1 MARNFLLF
9 WLPETVE
16 FHLSRNYLL
25 RNVGSSQIQR
35 ASAGDTIWV
44 VTTSEGFELGLAGR
58 LRVSEIVPLA
68 VATQRLQT
76 NDLWHSEYHALA
88 EEGAAELMKGIGMG
102 FDAEELRF
110 VDGQPDRLTIHN
122 GQTNP
127 DQLKRMRELDSSSV
141 QLMEEIWF
149 AAHTPAD
156 LLI

>member
-16 FHLSRNYLL
+16 FHLNCNYLL

-35 ASAGDTIWV
+35 VLAGDTIWV

-58 LRVSEIVPLA
+58 LRVGEIVPLA
-68 VATQRLQT
+68 VAKQILQT

-88 EEGAAELMKGIGMG
+88 TNGTSERMKGIGMG
-102 FDAEELRF
+102 FDAEQLRF
-110 VDGQPDRLTIHN
+110 VDGQPDRFLIHN
-122 GQTNP
+122 GQINP

-156 LLI
+156 LMI

>member
-1 MARNFLLF
+1 MAINFLLF

-16 FHLSRNYLL
+16 LHLSCNYLL

-58 LRVSEIVPLA
+58 LRVGEIVPLA
-68 VATQRLQT
+68 VAKRRLQT
-76 NDLWHSEYHALA
+76 NDLWQSDYHALA
-88 EEGAAELMKGIGMG
+88 ESGTAERMKGIAIG

-110 VDGQPDRLTIHN
+110 VDGQPDRFFIHN
-122 GQTNP
+122 GQVNP

-141 QLMEEIWF
+141 QLMEEIWL
-149 AAHTPAD
+149 AAV
-156 LLI
+156 

>member
-16 FHLSRNYLL
+16 FHLNCNYLL

-58 LRVSEIVPLA
+58 LQVGEIVPLA
-68 VATQRLQT
+68 VAKQRLQT

-88 EEGAAELMKGIGMG
+88 ISGTAERMKGIAIG

-110 VDGQPDRLTIHN
+110 IDGQPDRFLIHN
-122 GQTNP
+122 EQINP
-127 DQLKRMRELDSSSV
+127 DQLKRIRELDSPSV
-141 QLMEEIWF
+141 QLMKEIWL
-149 AAHTPAD
+149 AAV
-156 LLI
+156 